1 MLALEKMTLD
11 VAARGS
17 ILYNQCDEAL
27 VIIKIILALIE
38 VSKKLGQLN
47 EIMKASTNKINISIS
62 KMPATKHRDD
72 I

>member
-27 VIIKIILALIE
+27 VIIKIILVLIE

-62 KMPATKHRDD
+62 KMPVTKNRDD